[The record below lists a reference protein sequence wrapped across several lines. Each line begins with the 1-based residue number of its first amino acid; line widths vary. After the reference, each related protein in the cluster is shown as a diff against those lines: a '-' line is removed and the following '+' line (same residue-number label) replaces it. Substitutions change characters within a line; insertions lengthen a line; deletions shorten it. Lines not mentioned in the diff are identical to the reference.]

1 MELESIFAM
10 LEEAKKQL
18 EESKKQALKESNEIE
33 EVTKKFK
40 ELSEHANEDAKE
52 YALTIAKV
60 LQKQTAKNF
69 GERFNKSVFLSHN
82 LNVISLGMLIFLQA
96 LAESLDEDPQHIL
109 DLFYEALRLN
119 SKYINEED

>member
-33 EVTKKFK
+33 EVSKKFK
-40 ELSEHANEDAKE
+40 ELSEHSNEDAKE

-60 LQKQTAKNF
+60 LQNQTAKNF

-109 DLFYEALRLN
+109 DLFYAALRLN

>member
-1 MELESIFAM
+1 MNVESIFAM
-10 LEEAKKQL
+10 LEEARKQL

-33 EVTKKFK
+33 EISKKFK
-40 ELSEHANEDAKE
+40 ELSEHTNKDAKE
-52 YALTIAKV
+52 YALTITKV
-60 LQKQTAKNF
+60 LQNQTAKNF
-69 GERFNKSVFLSHN
+69 GEHFNKLVFLSHN

-109 DLFYEALRLN
+109 DLFCEGLRLN